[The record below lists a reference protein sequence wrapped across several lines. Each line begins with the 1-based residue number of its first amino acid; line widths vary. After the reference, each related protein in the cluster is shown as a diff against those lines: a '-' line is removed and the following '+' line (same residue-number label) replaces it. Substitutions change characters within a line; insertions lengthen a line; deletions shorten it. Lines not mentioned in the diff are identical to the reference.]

1 MSAPLAPLPVAALR
15 QRCDAGLFTFATT
28 AELEPIDFVLG
39 QGRAEAAIEFGVG
52 MKSEGYNLFA
62 MGSEGI
68 GRHTIVRRYL
78 ERQAASMPAP
88 SDWCYVFNFEEPHKP
103 RALRFPA
110 GRAVQ
115 FRSDMERLVEDLR
128 AAILAAFETEEYR
141 NRRQEIEAEFG
152 ERQDHVLSEFSER
165 ARAQNVALIRTP
177 TGFGF
182 APLVGEAVMDPED
195 YRKLP
200 AAEQK
205 RIEDLFGKLQQ
216 ELEHV
221 LHELPRWR
229 RATMQRMRELNRE
242 VTRLA
247 VNSTIEELKGGY
259 RELDEV
265 QNYLNEVQED
275 ILSHAEAFRQPKEG
289 EGQPQMMLPFMQPD
303 QGETVFRRY
312 AVNVLIDHSKTSGA
326 PIVFE
331 DQPSHDV
338 LMGSIEHIA
347 QMGALVTDFSL
358 IKAGALHRANGG
370 YLILDALKLLSQ
382 PFAWDAL
389 KRALR
394 SHEIRTQSLGQ
405 ALSLISTVSLDPQA
419 VPLEVKV
426 VLVGQRM
433 TYYLLHAYDPEFA
446 ALFKVIVDF
455 EDDMP
460 RGNDHDLLYARAIA
474 GFVRREKIRPL
485 DREAVAR
492 VIEQQAREAGDQS
505 KLSISV
511 RSLVDLLH
519 EADYWAAQAKRES
532 ISTADV
538 ERAVDSQLD
547 RAGRIREKVLDNI
560 VNGSQLIDTSGVRV
574 GQINGLAVS
583 QLGSFSFGAPQRI
596 TARVRMGNGGVIDI
610 EREAQMGGPIHSKGV
625 MILSGYLAGRY
636 AARKPLSIRASL
648 VFEQSYGMVDGDSA
662 SCAELYALLSCL
674 ADAPLSQSLAVTGSV
689 NQHGDVQAIGGV
701 NEKIEGYFALC
712 QARGLDA
719 RQGVLI
725 PAANTRHLMLRPDV
739 VDAVAAGRFAIYA
752 VHTVDEGI
760 SLLTGMP
767 AEQIHRRIEQR
778 FNDYAELTRD
788 FAFRGQHR
796 LGRAQSSRH

>member
-1 MSAPLAPLPVAALR
+1 MIDTVQPLPVTALR
-15 QRCDAGLFTFATT
+15 QRCDAANFTFAST
-28 AELEPIDFVLG
+28 AELEPVDIVLG
-39 QGRAEAAIEFGVG
+39 QQRAEAAIEFGVG

-78 ERQAASMPAP
+78 EQQAVSMPPP
-88 SDWCYVFNFEEPHKP
+88 SDWCYVFNFESPHKP

-110 GRAVQ
+110 GRAAA
-115 FRSDMERLVEDLR
+115 FRADMERLVEDLR

-152 ERQDHVLSEFSER
+152 ERQEHALSEFSDR
-165 ARAQNVALIRTP
+165 ARTQNVALIRTP

-182 APLVGEAVMDPED
+182 APLVGDTVMDPED

-205 RIEDLFGKLQQ
+205 RIEELFGKLQQ

-229 RATMQRMRELNRE
+229 RLTMQRMRELNRE

-247 VNSTIEELKGGY
+247 VNSTIEEMKGNY
-259 RELDEV
+259 RELEPVRD
-265 QNYLNEVQED
+265 YLSEVQED

-289 EGQPQMMLPFMQPD
+289 ESQPQMMLPFMQPD

-312 AVNVLIDHSKTSGA
+312 AVNVLIDHSKSTGA

-405 ALSLISTVSLDPQA
+405 ALSLISTVSLDPQPI
-419 VPLEVKV
+419 PLQLKV

-433 TYYLLHAYDPEFA
+433 TYYLLHGYDPEFA

-460 RGNDHDLLYARAIA
+460 RGNDHDFLYARAIA
-474 GFVRREKIRPL
+474 GFAQREKTRAL

-492 VIEQQAREAGDQS
+492 VIEHQSREAGDQS
-505 KLSISV
+505 KLSVSV
-511 RSLVDLLH
+511 RTLVDLLH
-519 EADYWAAQAKRES
+519 ESNYWAAQARREV
-532 ISTADV
+532 IAAADV
-538 ERAVDSQLD
+538 DRAIDSQRD
-547 RAGRIREKVLDNI
+547 RAGRIREKVLENI
-560 VNGSQLIDTSGVRV
+560 VNGSQLIDTKGSRV

-596 TARVRMGNGGVIDI
+596 TARVRMGSGGVIDI

-636 AARKPLSIRASL
+636 AARKPMSIRASL
-648 VFEQSYGMVDGDSA
+648 VFEQSYGMVEGDSA
-662 SCAELYALLSCL
+662 SCAELYVLLSCL

-689 NQHGDVQAIGGV
+689 NQHGDVQAIGGA
-701 NEKIEGYFALC
+701 NEKIEGFFALC
-712 QARGLDA
+712 QARGLDG

-725 PAANTRHLMLRPDV
+725 PASNTRHLMLRPEV
-739 VDAVAAGRFAIYA
+739 VAAVAAGRFRIYA
-752 VHTVDEGI
+752 VSTVDEGI
-760 SLLTGMP
+760 SLLTGL
-767 AEQIHRRIEQR
+767 AADEIHARVEKRLHEFAQRGREIAQQGPRRP
-778 FNDYAELTRD
+778 
-788 FAFRGQHR
+788 
-796 LGRAQSSRH
+796 GRPGGLQ